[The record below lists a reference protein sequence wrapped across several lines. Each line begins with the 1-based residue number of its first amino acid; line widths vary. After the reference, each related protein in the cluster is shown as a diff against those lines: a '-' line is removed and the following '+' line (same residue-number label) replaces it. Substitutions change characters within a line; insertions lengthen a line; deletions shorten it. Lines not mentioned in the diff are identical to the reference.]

1 LVTALL
7 TEAGLLSSASAIS
20 ALLAPPF
27 DAISPRTF
35 LSLEPGG
42 RRERPQTGIAN
53 VFLVT

>member
-1 LVTALL
+1 VTALL